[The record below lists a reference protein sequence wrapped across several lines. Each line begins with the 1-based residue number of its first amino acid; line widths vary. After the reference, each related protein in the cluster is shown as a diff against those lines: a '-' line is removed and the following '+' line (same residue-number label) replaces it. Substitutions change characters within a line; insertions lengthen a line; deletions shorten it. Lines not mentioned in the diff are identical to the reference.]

1 MRETEFI
8 LFSRAPKGSEPVSL
22 CDGGCDVPRGVR
34 AVHGRWKSWSDQEED
49 PCARVETMS
58 DVIRVQADRCSN
70 VPQGQQAANN
80 GFLAEE
86 INRALQSKGRVI
98 CGCGH
103 AFPFCSSPK
112 RCTGIT
118 WLF

>member
-22 CDGGCDVPRGVR
+22 CDGGCDVSRGVR
-34 AVHGRWKSWSDQEED
+34 TVHGRWDDQEED

-70 VPQGQQAANN
+70 VPLGQQAANN

-98 CGCGH
+98 RGCGH

-112 RCTGIT
+112 LCTGIT
-118 WLF
+118 WLS